1 MTFPRI
7 NGLRC
12 MELGARG
19 TALQEELNMLVLAGS
34 KVATAGLLSDY
45 VVEGEESET
54 VGEEQYL
61 IDAAL
66 EPIAHIRFT
75 RVDVVPFCEVTW
87 AFAQAEGEGFVDLV
101 DWRAAHRRYWARESG
116 VNVGDDELVVCLWFE
131 IIADDEGTLTQA

>member
-19 TALQEELNMLVLAGS
+19 TALQVRLNALVLGGS
-34 KVATAGLLSDY
+34 KAATAGLLSDY
-45 VVEGEESET
+45 AVEDEELET
-54 VGEEQYL
+54 VDEEQYL

-66 EPIAHIRFT
+66 EPVARIRFT
-75 RVDVVPFCEVTW
+75 RVDVVPFRAVTW
-87 AFAQAEGEGFVDLV
+87 EFAQAEGEGFVDLD

-131 IIADDEGTLTQA
+131 VVADDEGTLTQA